1 MKKPKPEGEAP
12 AEEPKP
18 EEEAPAEEPKPEEE
32 APAEEPKP
40 EQGEQPKEKAEE
52 PDIDGD
58 DEELKAAEDEMT
70 YYQKNCFLKYG
81 YEEVDDFLDLEGTAS
96 YLAQYGYD
104 HNPLQQ
110 VRDNEKAAEEY
121 AKAYDPNKA
130 GAHFCD
136 FCGVELAGGEYDVL
150 KDGRERC
157 NHCSSTALRTGEQF
171 KEIFKIVMR
180 NMEIFYGIKINAAIK
195 VRMTDA
201 NSIAKHFGEEF
212 VPTPGADGRVL
223 GFAQKD
229 STGYSLY
236 IENGSPKLAAMAT
249 IAHELTHIWQYQNWD
264 DKAIIDTYGAH
275 NRLEVY
281 EGMAKW
287 AEIQYLLYLN
297 EIAYGKREQIRTML
311 REDEYGRGFI
321 QYLKKYSLSY
331 NQEKRRTPFQEFPPL

>member
-1 MKKPKPEGEAP
+1 MSRSRRKKRRQMSRSRREKRQQRNRKGKRTDFRSSETGAEAR
-12 AEEPKP
+12 AGRT
-18 EEEAPAEEPKPEEE
+18 A
-32 APAEEPKP
+32 
-40 EQGEQPKEKAEE
+40 KEKAEE

-171 KEIFKIVMR
+171 KEIFKIVM
-180 NMEIFYGIKINAAIK
+180 
-195 VRMTDA
+195 
-201 NSIAKHFGEEF
+201 
-212 VPTPGADGRVL
+212 P
-223 GFAQKD
+223 
-229 STGYSLY
+229 
-236 IENGSPKLAAMAT
+236 
-249 IAHELTHIWQYQNWD
+249 
-264 DKAIIDTYGAH
+264 
-275 NRLEVY
+275 
-281 EGMAKW
+281 
-287 AEIQYLLYLN
+287 
-297 EIAYGKREQIRTML
+297 
-311 REDEYGRGFI
+311 EYGDILR
-321 QYLKKYSLSY
+321 Y
-331 NQEKRRTPFQEFPPL
+331 